1 MSSQVQDKYLV
12 FDTDFR
18 RIATDNKI
26 SISPSDYGL
35 IPKSLDTAHLKGF
48 WCDFELTD
56 ERIFLENLYI
66 HTENDIYPTINGIN
80 ISPPEYE
87 TIYRI
92 DIVNGKMSDKQYPV
106 NVDKLHG
113 YKVYEHLHLPVNYTA
128 NLLLGKNFHY
138 NCCFD
143 DKRYFFEYKEVIDFQ
158 IEDGKI
164 IKRTDISPLAKSFS
178 EQVKNLKKEYDCFDD
193 FIPIMNKILSKEQIN
208 EIWWI

>member
-1 MSSQVQDKYLV
+1 
-12 FDTDFR
+12 
-18 RIATDNKI
+18 
-26 SISPSDYGL
+26 
-35 IPKSLDTAHLKGF
+35 
-48 WCDFELTD
+48 
-56 ERIFLENLYI
+56 
-66 HTENDIYPTINGIN
+66 
-80 ISPPEYE
+80 
-87 TIYRI
+87 
-92 DIVNGKMSDKQYPV
+92 MSDKQYPV

-128 NLLLGKNFHY
+128 NLLGKNFHY

-143 DKRYFFEYKEVIDFQ
+143 DKRYFFKYKEVIDFQ
-158 IEDGKI
+158 IEDRKI